1 MALVTIANGACRVC
15 KALPLDGKAILGQGP
30 RPILFSKA
38 SELRAFF
45 GRAARR
51 LNERAV
57 LLLVLTTAMWGANG
71 VVSRAAVGAVAPM
84 TLVALRWLFVCA
96 VLLPIV
102 RAPFLAHLPELRRNW
117 RFLAAMAL
125 CGFTGF
131 NVLFYLAGYW
141 TSAVNIT
148 LLQGAIP
155 PMVFAGAV
163 LFKGEPVTP
172 RQIAGMAVS
181 FLGVGLIAT
190 RGDFAHLGDLSFN
203 LGDLMMLAACA
214 LYAGYTIAL
223 RGRPHLP
230 PLVFFAGMAV
240 AAFAASLPFLAAEI
254 ALGRA
259 YWPSGKGFA
268 LVLFVAL
275 APSLLSQ
282 LFFMR
287 AVELIGPGRAGIF
300 SNLTPLF
307 GAFFAIVLLG
317 EPFHLYHAG
326 AMALG
331 LAGIALAESAKR
343 QKVVPHETP

>member
-1 MALVTIANGACRVC
+1 M
-15 KALPLDGKAILGQGP
+15 
-30 RPILFSKA
+30 
-38 SELRAFF
+38 RAFL
-45 GRAARR
+45 GRAANS

-57 LLLVLTTAMWGANG
+57 VLLVLTAAMWGANG

-84 TLVALRWLFVCA
+84 TMVVLRWLIVCA
-96 VLLPIV
+96 VLLPLV
-102 RAPFLAHLPELRRNW
+102 RAPFMAHLPVLRRHW
-117 RFLAAMAL
+117 RFLTAMAL
-125 CGFTGF
+125 SGYTGF

-155 PMVFAGAV
+155 PMVLAGAV
-163 LFKGEPVTP
+163 LFKGEAVTP
-172 RQIAGMAVS
+172 RQVAGMCVS
-181 FLGVGLIAT
+181 FVGVGLIAT
-190 RGDFAHLGDLSFN
+190 RGDLTHLSALSFN
-203 LGDLMMLAACA
+203 LGDLMLLAACA

-240 AAFAASLPFLAAEI
+240 AAFAASLPFFAAELAI
-254 ALGRA
+254 GRA
-259 YWPSGKGFA
+259 YWPSAKGWA
-268 LVLFVAL
+268 LVVFVAL

-317 EPFHLYHAG
+317 EPFHLYHAA

-331 LAGIALAESAKR
+331 LAGIALAESAKG
-343 QKVVPHETP
+343 QKAVPHESS

>member
-1 MALVTIANGACRVC
+1 
-15 KALPLDGKAILGQGP
+15 
-30 RPILFSKA
+30 
-38 SELRAFF
+38 LRAFF
-45 GRAARR
+45 GRTARS

-57 LLLVLTTAMWGANG
+57 VLLVLTAAMWGANG

-84 TLVALRWLFVCA
+84 TMVTLRWLIVCA
-96 VLLPIV
+96 VLLPLV
-102 RAPFLAHLPELRRNW
+102 RAPLVARLPEMRRHW

-125 CGFTGF
+125 SGYTGF

-155 PMVFAGAV
+155 PMVLAAAALFAHEKV
-163 LFKGEPVTP
+163 IP
-172 RQIAGMAVS
+172 RQVAGMAVS

-190 RGDFAHLGDLSFN
+190 RGDLTHIGALSFN

-223 RGRPHLP
+223 RKRPPLP

-240 AAFAASLPFLAAEI
+240 AAFAESLPFLGAEI
-254 ALGRA
+254 ALGHA
-259 YWPSGKGFA
+259 YWPTAKGWA
-268 LVLFVAL
+268 LVFFVAL
-275 APSLLSQ
+275 APSLVSQ

-317 EPFHLYHAG
+317 EPFHFYHG
-326 AMALG
+326 VAMALG
-331 LAGIALAESAKR
+331 LAGIALAESAKWR
-343 QKVVPHETP
+343 RVAPHESS

>member
-1 MALVTIANGACRVC
+1 
-15 KALPLDGKAILGQGP
+15 
-30 RPILFSKA
+30 
-38 SELRAFF
+38 
-45 GRAARR
+45 
-51 LNERAV
+51 
-57 LLLVLTTAMWGANG
+57 
-71 VVSRAAVGAVAPM
+71 
-84 TLVALRWLFVCA
+84 RWLIVCA
-96 VLLPIV
+96 VLTPLARGPFMANLPV
-102 RAPFLAHLPELRRNW
+102 LRRHW

-125 CGFTGF
+125 SGYTVF

-148 LLQGAIP
+148 LLQSSIP
-155 PMVFAGAV
+155 PMVLAGAA
-163 LFKGEPVTP
+163 LFKGEKVTS
-172 RQIAGMAVS
+172 RQVAGMGVS

-190 RGDFAHLGDLSFN
+190 RGDITHLGALSFN
-203 LGDLMMLAACA
+203 LGDLMLLAACA

-240 AAFAASLPFLAAEI
+240 AAFIGSLPFLGAEL
-254 ALGRA
+254 AMGHA
-259 YWPSGKGFA
+259 YWPSAKGWG
-268 LVLFVAL
+268 LVVFVAL

-317 EPFHLYHAG
+317 EPFHLYHAA

-331 LAGIALAESAKR
+331 LAGLALAESARGKR
-343 QKVVPHETP
+343 DKDDGEQKAVPHESS